1 MAGSA
6 AFTGSAGVADF
17 AGSAGLAGSAG
28 VTASAG
34 VAGLVAP
41 ALAGSASGEDFDVV
55 AFDSAALVPST
66 AVFCSVV
73 AVFAAVVEVLLSA
86 ERIDVGALTLV
97 AVVVAAGALR
107 PAGSSDAGFWV
118 NAVTTAIV
126 LETYAP
132 GRPTKRPKALASAL
146 IRF

>member
-1 MAGSA
+1 M
-6 AFTGSAGVADF
+6 
-17 AGSAGLAGSAG
+17 
-28 VTASAG
+28 
-34 VAGLVAP
+34 
-41 ALAGSASGEDFDVV
+41 
-55 AFDSAALVPST
+55 
-66 AVFCSVV
+66 
-73 AVFAAVVEVLLSA
+73 
-86 ERIDVGALTLV
+86 

-118 NAVTTAIV
+118 NAVTTAMV